1 MLVPVQAIVLDSCGL
16 GALGEGER
24 AIKSKCNIFNLAC
37 TFILNFLPFLSI
49 VQSIG
54 LNHEFFS
61 VLTSFFSVSCTVEI
75 DGDCNDGEMMG
86 GKTAS

>member
-16 GALGEGER
+16 GALGEGALVIGEGER

-49 VQSIG
+49 VQSMVTMI
-54 LNHEFFS
+54 FS
-61 VLTSFFSVSCTVEI
+61 LSRREI
-75 DGDCNDGEMMG
+75 S
-86 GKTAS
+86 K